1 MEKVAANK
9 QETVSLLKVQYR
21 MHQSIMQFSS
31 EWFYQGELQA
41 APEVTNR
48 GILDLDLP
56 IELDLHLRNGVPQR
70 ICRRKLRPHQ

>member
-41 APEVTNR
+41 APEVTNQ
-48 GILDLDLP
+48 GYSIWTCP
-56 IELDLHLRNGVPQR
+56 
-70 ICRRKLRPHQ
+70 